1 MRESAPSTL
10 VETQRLLWRLITA
23 PEGVRPALEGEGD
36 PEGLHLAAVIRGDAR
51 LSAVE
56 RLDVYA
62 NAYFFR
68 ILEVLAKDYPAIE
81 ATFGHDRF
89 HDLVTAYLA
98 AHPPTRFSI
107 RYAGEGLA
115 GFIADHADAAA
126 VRDEFPW
133 ASDLAALEWA
143 IIDAFD
149 AEDAPHLTRDDLARI
164 PPEGWGDLRF
174 TLDPSV
180 RLLRALWPVNRI
192 REASDRGAPLPSVER
207 EDTVI
212 LVWRKDERVF
222 HRPLDRLEAACVGLV
237 SEGATFGSVCER
249 IALEVGESET
259 PARALALLTAWIESG
274 LLSSGV

>member
-1 MRESAPSTL
+1 MTEAASPTL
-10 VETQRLLWRLITA
+10 AEIQHLLQRLITA
-23 PEGVRPALEGEGD
+23 PEGVRSALAEDDD
-36 PEGLHLAAVIRGDAR
+36 PESAHLAEVIRGDAR

-81 ATFGHDRF
+81 AAIGHDRF

-115 GFIADHADAAA
+115 DFIADHADAAA

-133 ASDLAALEWA
+133 AENLAALEWA
-143 IIDAFD
+143 IVDAFD

-164 PPEGWGDLRF
+164 PPDRWGGLRF
-174 TLDPSV
+174 ALDPSV
-180 RLLRALWPVNRI
+180 RVLRTGWPVNRL
-192 REASDRGAPLPSVER
+192 REASDREVPLPSVER
-207 EDTVI
+207 EDTAI
-212 LVWRKDERVF
+212 LVRRRDERVF
-222 HRPLDRLEAACVGLV
+222 HRALDPLDADCLERIFD
-237 SEGATFGSVCER
+237 GATFGSVCER
-249 IALEVGESET
+249 IALDVGESET
-259 PARALALLTAWIESG
+259 PARAFSLLTAWIESG